1 LGIKGTKEAS
11 MITNYF
17 NIGIPTL
24 KNKIPLL
31 IIFSALLLFPDLGIG
46 EETINT
52 DSLDTGDTAW
62 ILISTGL
69 VLFMMIPGLAMF
81 YAGLVG
87 RKNVLSLFMQCFS
100 ITAVITVIWTIFGY
114 SMAFDT
120 TGMEAGARNIH
131 SFVGGFSKVLLAGVG
146 LDTLSGTIPET
157 VFFTFQMTFAII
169 TPGLIIGAFAERMK
183 FSAVMLFVIFWAIF
197 VYFPITHMVWGGDGS
212 FLGDIGV
219 IDFAGGIVVHITA
232 GVAALFAA
240 IMVGKRRGYP
250 TTIRPPHNMTLTLTG
265 TAMLWVGWF
274 GFNGGSAL
282 AANGQAGM
290 AVVVTQI
297 SPCLAALTWIIIE
310 WIRIGKPSAL
320 GFATGAIAGLAAIT
334 PASGSV
340 GPLGAIVIGIASGF
354 FANIAATSI
363 KQKLGYDDALD
374 VVGVHG
380 VGGTVGILLVAFFG
394 SPLLGGTVEGLVMSK
409 QFGIQAFSA
418 VFAIIYTAVFS
429 FIILK
434 LIDLAVGLR
443 VDDESELQGLDLAD
457 HGESGYDL

>member
-1 LGIKGTKEAS
+1 MNISLNCLQERFRVIKFFS
-11 MITNYF
+11 
-17 NIGIPTL
+17 L
-24 KNKIPLL
+24 LL
-31 IIFSALLLFPDLGIG
+31 ISSLFTVPELCHAQQLDA
-46 EETINT
+46 
-52 DSLDTGDTAW
+52 LDTGNTAW
-62 ILISTGL
+62 ILISSGL

-87 RKNVLSLFMQCFS
+87 RKNVLSIYMQCFS
-100 ITAVITVIWTIFGY
+100 ITAVITVVWTILGY

-120 TGMEAGARNIH
+120 TGMESGVRNFN
-131 SFVGGFSKVLLAGVG
+131 SFVGGFSKAFLSGVTP
-146 LDTLSGTIPET
+146 DSLSGTIPET
-157 VFFTFQMTFAII
+157 VFVIFQMTFAII

-183 FSAVMLFVIFWAIF
+183 FSAIMWFTVLWAIF
-197 VYFPITHMVWGGDGS
+197 VYFPIAHMVWGGEGS
-212 FLGDIGV
+212 FLGDLGV

-250 TTIRPPHNMTLTLTG
+250 SSITPPHNMTLTLTG

-290 AVVVTQI
+290 AVIVTQI
-297 SPCLAALTWIIIE
+297 SPCLAALTWIFIE

-340 GPLGAIVIGIASGF
+340 GPLGAIVIGICSGF
-354 FANIAATSI
+354 LANIAATSI
-363 KQKLGYDDALD
+363 KQKFGYDDALD

-380 VGGTVGILLVAFFG
+380 VGGIIGILLLSFFA
-394 SPLLGGTVEGLVMSK
+394 SPSLGGFVDGLSMFN
-409 QFGIQAFSA
+409 QLGIQTFSA
-418 VFAIIYTAVFS
+418 LFAIIYTAIFS
-429 FIILK
+429 YIILK
-434 LIDLAVGLR
+434 AIDLVIGLR
-443 VDDESELQGLDLAD
+443 VDDESELQGLDLSD